1 MVSKTNSTIRDVAA
15 LAGVSLMTV
24 TNVVKKRKSTYGKD
38 AEKRVLDAIETLG
51 YRPNSSAQN
60 LRDSLSRSVGFVIS
74 DSNPNFLSDPF
85 ISQLVGGLSLHLS
98 SIDYSLDIQGVSPE
112 EFETANIVRKL
123 KNDAF
128 CAILSGPKELRDK
141 HVNFLSKLGK
151 PIAIFQEV
159 DRNSSP
165 NIIIIRED
173 DMSGAYELGKH
184 LLLKKAKNIVFIRPV
199 TDWSAV
205 EQREI
210 GLRTALEAN
219 GQDVTCETIISMSE
233 SYLEVKKVVSSYME
247 KYKPDAIVAA
257 TDAMGVAAMHAC
269 EELGFKVPKDI
280 KVAGFNGFEAWQY
293 TKPLM
298 TTVVSPAFE
307 MGRIAG
313 ETLLASLSDGEPKQ
327 KDIVFSTQL
336 RVSNST

>member
-1 MVSKTNSTIRDVAA
+1 VVNKTNITIRDVAA

-24 TNVVKKRKSTYGKD
+24 TNVLKKREGTYGKD
-38 AEKRVLDAIETLG
+38 AEKRVLDAIEQLG

-60 LRDSLSRSVGFVIS
+60 LRDSLNRSVGFVIA

-85 ISQLVGGLSLHLS
+85 ISQLVSGLSLHLS

-112 EFETANIVRKL
+112 VFETANIVRKVR
-123 KNDAF
+123 NDAF
-128 CAILSGPKELRDK
+128 CAILSGPKEQRDK
-141 HVNFLSKLGK
+141 HIKFLSKLGK
-151 PIAIFQEV
+151 PVVIFQEM
-159 DRNSSP
+159 DRKTSP

-173 DMSGAYELGKH
+173 DMSGAYALGEH
-184 LLLKKAKNIVFIRPV
+184 LLMRKVKRVIFVRPAI
-199 TDWSAV
+199 DWSAV

-210 GLRTALEAN
+210 GLRTALHGNE
-219 GQDVTCETIISMSE
+219 QDVICETIISASE
-233 SYLEVKKVVSSYME
+233 SFLDVKKVVRSYMDGNS
-247 KYKPDAIVAA
+247 PDAIVAA

-269 EELGFKVPKDI
+269 EELGFKVPQDI

-307 MGRIAG
+307 MGRVAG
-313 ETLLASLSDGEPKQ
+313 ETLLANLRDGVLKR

-336 RVSNST
+336 RVSDST

>member
-1 MVSKTNSTIRDVAA
+1 
-15 LAGVSLMTV
+15 
-24 TNVVKKRKSTYGKD
+24 
-38 AEKRVLDAIETLG
+38 
-51 YRPNSSAQN
+51 
-60 LRDSLSRSVGFVIS
+60 
-74 DSNPNFLSDPF
+74 
-85 ISQLVGGLSLHLS
+85 
-98 SIDYSLDIQGVSPE
+98 
-112 EFETANIVRKL
+112 
-123 KNDAF
+123 
-128 CAILSGPKELRDK
+128 
-141 HVNFLSKLGK
+141 
-151 PIAIFQEV
+151 
-159 DRNSSP
+159 
-165 NIIIIRED
+165 
-173 DMSGAYELGKH
+173 MSGAYALGKH
-184 LLLKKAKNIVFIRPV
+184 LLLKKVKKIVFIRPAA
-199 TDWSAV
+199 DWSAV

-210 GLRTALEAN
+210 GLRTAVEGN
-219 GQDVTCETIISMSE
+219 GEDVTCETIISMSE

>member
-1 MVSKTNSTIRDVAA
+1 VVSKTNSTIRDVAA

-24 TNVVKKRKSTYGKD
+24 TNVVKKRKSTYGRD

-85 ISQLVGGLSLHLS
+85 ISQLVSGLSFHLS

-112 EFETANIVRKL
+112 EFESANIVRKL
-123 KNDAF
+123 KNDGF

-141 HVNFLSKLGK
+141 HINFLSKLEK
-151 PIAIFQEV
+151 PIAVFQEI
-159 DRNSSP
+159 DKNSSP

-173 DMSGAYELGKH
+173 DMSGAYALGKH

-210 GLRTALEAN
+210 GLRTAVEGN
-219 GQDVTCETIISMSE
+219 GEDVTCETIISISE

-247 KYKPDAIVAA
+247 RYAPDAIVAA